1 MTIEISDGFLVKP
14 LEIARS
20 AAQRAGHILM
30 EYYGKLDSVRK
41 KSAVDLV
48 TDADLAS
55 EKSIVSMIR
64 EAFPDHGILAEE
76 GHYASIKSGSSPYW
90 VIDPLDGTT
99 NFVHNL
105 PIFAVSIALVIEDVT
120 RLGVVYNPA
129 SVEEFVA
136 VKGAGSVLN
145 DSPIH
150 VSNTPSLSDALL
162 VTGFPY
168 THDHIFHRSF
178 DIFHELYNRCQGI
191 RRLGAAAIDCCYV
204 ACGRFDAFYEAALK
218 PWDIC
223 AGALICEEAGGQTS
237 DWYGSD
243 MPFDG
248 SRVMLSNGTDLHA
261 ELLELFNQQRFT
273 EIG

>member
-1 MTIEISDGFLVKP
+1 MTRDTSAGFLEKP
-14 LEIARS
+14 LEVARS
-20 AAQRAGHILM
+20 AAQRAGNILM

-41 KSAVDLV
+41 KGAVDLV

-55 EKSIVSMIR
+55 EKLIVSMIR
-64 EAFPDHGILAEE
+64 EAFPDHGIVAEE
-76 GHYASIKSGSSPYW
+76 GNYASIKSGSSPYW

-99 NFVHNL
+99 NFVHTL
-105 PIFAVSIALVIEDVT
+105 PIFAVSIAFVVEDIT

-129 SVEEFVA
+129 TGEEFVA
-136 VKGAGSVLN
+136 AKGAGSRLN
-145 DSPIH
+145 ESPIH

-162 VTGFPY
+162 ATGFPY
-168 THDHIFHRSF
+168 THDHIFHGSF

-191 RRLGAAAIDCCYV
+191 RRLGAAAVDCCYV
-204 ACGRFDAFYEAALK
+204 ACGRYDAFYEAALK

-237 DWYGSD
+237 DWYGSN

-248 SRVMLSNGTDLHA
+248 SRVMISNGTALHA
-261 ELLELFNQQRFT
+261 ELLKLFKQLRFT
-273 EIG
+273 EMG